1 MRLSAFAVA
10 ALCVVATLSLVVA
23 AASGR
28 TIPGHTEEET
38 LIVEELAREKTA
50 AAIASKDPRERILW
64 LFADVAP
71 LPGSWRMD
79 NAVGKWEGIRTDS
92 DGHVTGIVLPFQG
105 GPEATRM
112 SGVWNSFAMQKI
124 TELFPRMHDFNVG
137 GHNIHG

>member
-1 MRLSAFAVA
+1 MRLSAVAVA
-10 ALCVVATLSLVVA
+10 ALCVVATLSLVIA

-50 AAIASKDPRERILW
+50 AAIATKDPRERVLW

-71 LPGSWRMD
+71 LPSSWRMD
-79 NAVGKWEGIRTDS
+79 NAVDKWEGIRTDS

-105 GPEATRM
+105 GPDETRM
-112 SGVWNSFAMQKI
+112 SGAWNSFAMEKI
-124 TELFPRMHDFNVG
+124 GELFPRMQDFNVG